1 MRKLLLMP
9 IRFYRYALSPMMAS
23 HCRHYPTCSA
33 YAIEAIE
40 RYGALKGLILTLKR
54 LLRCHPWAEG
64 GYDPVPDSVKLRN
77 ACTDCHCSTRKNAT
91 HNATN
96 QTTP

>member
-1 MRKLLLMP
+1 MRRLLLLP
-9 IRFYRYALSPMMAS
+9 IRFYQYAISPMMAS

-40 RYGALKGLILTLKR
+40 HHGACKGLVLAFKR

-64 GYDPVPDSVKLRN
+64 GYDPVPGTI
-77 ACTDCHCSTRKNAT
+77 ACCQ
-91 HNATN
+91 HNNSNHTAHQAN
-96 QTTP
+96 QTTQ

>member
-1 MRKLLLMP
+1 MRSLLLLP
-9 IRFYRYALSPMMAS
+9 IRFYQYAISPMMAS

-40 RYGALKGLILTLKR
+40 CHGALKGLFLAARR

-64 GYDPVPDSVKLRN
+64 GYDPVPGCSESSPLSSDCCDPKGR
-77 ACTDCHCSTRKNAT
+77 CTQTANH
-91 HNATN
+91 
-96 QTTP
+96 QTTH

>member
-1 MRKLLLMP
+1 MRTLLLLP
-9 IRFYRYALSPMMAS
+9 IRVYQYAISPMMAS

-40 RYGALKGLILTLKR
+40 RYGTIKGFFLATRR

-64 GYDPVPDSVKLRN
+64 GYDPVPGCADTHRQSSEYCDQQGR
-77 ACTDCHCSTRKNAT
+77 CTKKTAT
-91 HNATN
+91 H
-96 QTTP
+96 QTTH